1 MKYAIKNKKVLVHAY
16 RLGDGSAMER
26 QLIEE
31 GAIRCLPDGR
41 YELFS
46 QEAVHGSGELAQ
58 RGDYFKV
65 DTVDGRHYPY
75 PNTRAY
81 FEANHTLADA
91 AQDLYEQK
99 PTPRR
104 IWQKED
110 GMCPEIAALL
120 HADRLCL
127 NPADPQHY
135 FSAFLYLKTKDLY
148 PLQIFLRQILV
159 QANFDSEMLDPD
171 ALEQM
176 QNLQQILKYA
186 IIVVS
191 TAPMV
196 LFYPFVQKYFEKGV
210 MIGSVKG

>member
-16 RLGDGSAMER
+16 RLGNGSAMER

-135 FSAFLYLKTKDLY
+135 FSAFLYGA
-148 PLQIFLRQILV
+148 PLSTSDKGTVIFYSIQYGADGAVEDVDFNLV
-159 QANFDSEMLDPD
+159 SEADFAAGYTLCD
-171 ALEQM
+171 ADGTPL
-176 QNLQQILKYA
+176 
-186 IIVVS
+186 S
-191 TAPMV
+191 R
-196 LFYPFVQKYFEKGV
+196 
-210 MIGSVKG
+210 